1 MLKQIEREKKKK
13 KKKRRRRALANAL
26 LLALLQLIGKWRN
39 ISVGDTAEGCLK
51 DKPKL

>member
-1 MLKQIEREKKKK
+1 MLKLSEKEKNKKKN
-13 KKKRRRRALANAL
+13 KRRRRALANAAL
-26 LLALLQLIGKWRN
+26 HLLLQLIGKWRN